1 MQNLRT
7 IWGLDLRI
15 SFEQLD
21 KLLLIMIK
29 LKSAQKENPDRL
41 AQMVEWVA
49 VDWKVLALKGALIL
63 WELIS
68 K

>member
-1 MQNLRT
+1 MVQNLRT
-7 IWGLDLRI
+7 ILGLDLLI

-49 VDWKVLALKGALIL
+49 VD
-63 WELIS
+63 
-68 K
+68 

>member
-49 VDWKVLALKGALIL
+49 VDWKVLGLKAALIL

>member
-7 IWGLDLRI
+7 ILGLDLLI

-21 KLLLIMIK
+21 KLLLIKIK
-29 LKSAQKENPDRL
+29 LKSAQKDNPDRL

-49 VDWKVLALKGALIL
+49 VDWKVLGLKAALIMY
-63 WELIS
+63 ELIS